1 MFLKQGDLAPIL
13 TIAFKN
19 GTTPV
24 DLTGATCVAKIR
36 RRHQTTVLS
45 KTLTVS
51 SPTTGIGTYQW
62 VAGDTDTVGTYE
74 VEGLATF
81 PGSIPQRFPQRSDL
95 ELHILPKVG

>member
-24 DLTGATCVAKIR
+24 DLTGATTVAKIR
-36 RRHQTTVLS
+36 RRHQTTVLT

-51 SPTTGIGTYQW
+51 SPTSGIGTYQW
-62 VAGDTDTVGTYE
+62 VAGDTDTEGTYE
-74 VEGLATF
+74 IEGLATF
-81 PGSIPQRFPQRSDL
+81 PGSIPERFPQRSEL
-95 ELHILPKVG
+95 ELIIRPKVG